1 MAKPKVISVANQ
13 KGGVGKST
21 TVYNLGAGLALEG
34 KKVLLL
40 DVDPQGDLTKM
51 LGQRKPH
58 DLKLTLATV
67 MNEIVA
73 DIDWHGHEEVMQH
86 HEGFDFVPANRTLS
100 AVEVGLVNVM
110 SRETVLKRYV
120 DSVNR
125 EDFSTPP
132 TLKDEGRQSSISY
145 YRIGDLIFGVE
156 GVADIISYTL
166 NGGLTSL
173 ASDYEEY
180 FSLGEVAVSGDQ

>member
-1 MAKPKVISVANQ
+1 MGGAKC
-13 KGGVGKST
+13 
-21 TVYNLGAGLALEG
+21 LGAEVCGSG
-34 KKVLLL
+34 KVRVIVLSDQYAAPD
-40 DVDPQGDLTKM
+40 DVI
-51 LGQRKPH
+51 LGNVKAHIEEERQIGAAV
-58 DLKLTLATV
+58 TAAATPKAV
-67 MNEIVA
+67 
-73 DIDWHGHEEVMQH
+73 
-86 HEGFDFVPANRTLS
+86 
-100 AVEVGLVNVM
+100 AVEV
-110 SRETVLKRYV
+110 TVVVASGYSLTDIRQNIQTALQRYV

-173 ASDYEEY
+173 TSDYEEY
-180 FSLGEVAVSGDQ
+180 FSLGEVAVSGNQ

>member
-1 MAKPKVISVANQ
+1 MWAGATTTET
-13 KGGVGKST
+13 ST
-21 TVYNLGAGLALEG
+21 AAAWGEARGYRL
-34 KKVLLL
+34 
-40 DVDPQGDLTKM
+40 
-51 LGQRKPH
+51 
-58 DLKLTLATV
+58 
-67 MNEIVA
+67 A
-73 DIDWHGHEEVMQH
+73 DIRQNIQT
-86 HEGFDFVPANRTLS
+86 ALQ
-100 AVEVGLVNVM
+100 
-110 SRETVLKRYV
+110 RYV

-173 ASDYEEY
+173 TSDYEEY
-180 FSLGEVAVSGDQ
+180 FSLGEVAVSGNQ

>member
-1 MAKPKVISVANQ
+1 MILGNVKSHIEEERQIGADVTVAAATPKAV
-13 KGGVGKST
+13 
-21 TVYNLGAGLALEG
+21 
-34 KKVLLL
+34 
-40 DVDPQGDLTKM
+40 
-51 LGQRKPH
+51 
-58 DLKLTLATV
+58 
-67 MNEIVA
+67 
-73 DIDWHGHEEVMQH
+73 
-86 HEGFDFVPANRTLS
+86 
-100 AVEVGLVNVM
+100 AVEVAVM
-110 SRETVLKRYV
+110 VASGYSLADIRQNIQAVLQRYV

-132 TLKDEGRQSSISY
+132 ALKDEGRQSSISY

-166 NGGLTSL
+166 NDGLTSL